1 MSGSA
6 PMSPPRLPLVEVPE
20 DPLARTLLDALAA
33 EGRLLNLHRMMAHA
47 PTLMRASNDLA
58 LAFRR
63 DASLSRALVEL
74 IILRT
79 AQVVD
84 CDYVWHR
91 HVPMARAAAVGA
103 GQIAALA
110 RWRDSDAFSAA
121 ERAALGFAEQ
131 AAARA
136 PIADAVFA
144 ALRRHF
150 SPREIVEMAM
160 LVGTY
165 VSTATFIHALA
176 VPPERA

>member
-1 MSGSA
+1 VSDPA
-6 PMSPPRLPLVEVPE
+6 PTAAPRLPLVEE
-20 DPLARTLLDALAA
+20 TDDLLARTLLDALAA

-47 PTLMRASNDLA
+47 PALMRASNDLA

-63 DASLSRALVEL
+63 NAALPRALVEL
-74 IILRT
+74 VILRT
-79 AQVVD
+79 SQAVD
-84 CDYVWHR
+84 CDYVWQR
-91 HVPMARAAAVGA
+91 HVPMARAAGVTAE
-103 GQIAALA
+103 QIAALA
-110 RWRDSDAFSAA
+110 HWRDSDAFSAA
-121 ERAALGFAEQ
+121 EKAALGFTEQ
-131 AAARA
+131 AAVRV

-176 VPPERA
+176 VPPERK